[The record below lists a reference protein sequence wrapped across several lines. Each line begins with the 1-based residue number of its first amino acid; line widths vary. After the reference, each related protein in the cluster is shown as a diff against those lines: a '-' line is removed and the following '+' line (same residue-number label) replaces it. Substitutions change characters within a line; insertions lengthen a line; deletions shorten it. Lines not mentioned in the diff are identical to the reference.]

1 MSIFC
6 ERGREEM
13 TRSRQGVLGQKP
25 ITLSD
30 AQPQV
35 ISHLGDDRPFTIDL
49 LITLCLGCK
58 KIYVGGLTE
67 AFCPRCRSKKRE
79 SVK

>member
-1 MSIFC
+1 MLIFC

-35 ISHLGDDRPFTIDL
+35 ISHLGDDRPFTM
-49 LITLCLGCK
+49 CLGCK
-58 KIYVGGLTE
+58 KIYVGSLTE
-67 AFCPRCRSKKRE
+67 AFCPQCRSKKRE